1 MTADAISPH
10 RKGTNVSP
18 YKVRGF
24 QFMFRK
30 RLIASA
36 AAAPLLLFAG
46 QALAEITITGKIK
59 PTATAAGGSL
69 IVDSNHNVVNAGE
82 ISTRDISN
90 TAGILING
98 GVT

>member
-10 RKGTNVSP
+10 RKGTNVLP

-46 QALAEITITGKIK
+46 QALAEITISDTPTAPVLTSTGGDSIKITNTGKIK

-69 IVDSNHNVVNAGE
+69 IVDSNHNVVNA
-82 ISTRDISN
+82 
-90 TAGILING
+90 
-98 GVT
+98 